1 MRAVPRRLLLIALLV
16 AAGCG
21 GGETPSAQTITNPAT
36 APPTP
41 PREQPEATGNPQ
53 PPKTTPEAVAPEKRA
68 LEKDGYNV
76 RDSAV
81 AGIPGAEGALD
92 LSLKGGGELTIIS
105 FGSRQAAEKH
115 AEQYRDIA
123 KQFPDYFRMEIR
135 GTTLYLGSADQP
147 DKLARAD
154 FADAVDASAAS

>member
-16 AAGCG
+16 TAGCG
-21 GGETPSAQTITNPAT
+21 GGETPSAQTITDPAT
-36 APPTP
+36 A

-53 PPKTTPEAVAPEKRA
+53 PPKTTPDEVAPQKRA
-68 LEKDGYNV
+68 LEEDGYNV

-81 AGIPGAEGALD
+81 AGIPGAKGALE
-92 LSLKGGGELTIIS
+92 LPLKNGGELTIIR
-105 FGSRQAAEKH
+105 FGTKTQAEKH
-115 AEQYRDIA
+115 AAQYRDIA

-147 DKLARAD
+147 GKLARPD
-154 FADAVDASAAS
+154 FAAAVDAAAAS